1 MGSMGVDVG
10 SYLWGRCGVHVE
22 AMYWVKRKPKKDKRR
37 MRRSKI
43 RKEGSG
49 EKQEKFCAGTN

>member
-22 AMYWVKRKPKKDKRR
+22 AMYWVSRKPKKGKRR
-37 MRRSKI
+37 MRRGEI
-43 RKEGSG
+43 RKEG
-49 EKQEKFCAGTN
+49 KQFGMWRW